1 MKRFQVFALFII
13 VALLFT
19 ACAPATPQIVEKIV
33 EKTVV
38 VEKEKIVEKTVVVEQ
53 TKIVEKAVEKVVTPT
68 SPPPPPTLAVKA
80 GGTLNLWM
88 ELAPP
93 HLYPPTATD
102 RSSSMIFELVFD
114 KLLVY
119 DDNQAIQPELAEKY
133 EVSKDGLIYT
143 VTLKKNLKWHN
154 GQPITAK
161 DVKFTFEQ
169 LCGKGSVWFTS
180 YKKVKGAQDF
190 NDGKAKEVAGI
201 KQVDDYTVSFE
212 LTEIDGGF
220 INSLVF
226 WVIPESVFKG
236 MDPETAVRT
245 AWKPVGSGPFKFV
258 QYKEDQFFEFDAN
271 ADYFKG
277 KPSIAKVFMK
287 IAKVD
292 AALAMFE
299 KGEVDYITDLPATEY
314 DRIKKLANTK
324 ILEMPNTTW
333 PWLLG
338 INVTKGQLADKRV
351 RQAMM
356 YAMDRDAYIK
366 SVMGGHA
373 TILNQPFPMPAWAAP
388 ADKDINPYK
397 YDPEKAKALLKE
409 ANYDAKVVPTI
420 LYYPGNKLRDQYAVI
435 AQQYWAAVGMK
446 VDVIAMDV
454 ARAVE
459 RLQKGEFDILLSGG
473 GATPDPGK
481 QSMYFT
487 CDSTFPKG
495 GANYYFYCNKEVD
508 ALFKKGQSST
518 NPEERATTFKA
529 IAKILNDELP
539 WLFLINPNYLSA
551 VNTRIND
558 MHFNP
563 NIGAERFLDI
573 EKWKLAQ

>member
-1 MKRFQVFALFII
+1 
-13 VALLFT
+13 
-19 ACAPATPQIVEKIV
+19 
-33 EKTVV
+33 VV
-38 VEKEKIVEKTVVVEQ
+38 KETVVVEQ

-68 SPPPPPTLAVKA
+68 APPPTPTLTVKA

-114 KLLVY
+114 KLLAY
-119 DDNQAIQPELAEKY
+119 DDDQNIQPELAEKFD
-133 EVSKDGLIYT
+133 VSKDGLTYT
-143 VTLKKNLKWHN
+143 VTLKKGLKWHD
-154 GQPITAK
+154 GQPVTAQ
-161 DVKFTFEQ
+161 DVKFTFEK
-169 LCGKGSVWFTS
+169 LCGKGSVYFAN
-180 YKKVKGAQDF
+180 YKTIKGAQDF
-190 NDGKAKEVAGI
+190 NDGKTTEVAGI
-201 KQVDDYTVSFE
+201 KMVDDSTVAFE
-212 LTEIDGGF
+212 LSEVDGGF
-220 INSLVF
+220 LNNLVF
-226 WVIPESVFKG
+226 WIIPEHIFKG

-245 AWKPVGSGPFKFV
+245 AWKPVGTGPFKFV
-258 QYKEDQFFEFDAN
+258 QYKEDQYLEFDAN
-271 ADYFKG
+271 KEYFKG
-277 KPSIAKVFMK
+277 APSIDKFFMK

-314 DRIKKLANTK
+314 DRVKKLPNAK
-324 ILEMPNTTW
+324 ILELPNTSW

-338 INVTKGQLADKRV
+338 INVTKGQLGDKRV

-356 YAMDRDAYIK
+356 YALDREAYIK

-373 TILNQPFPMPAWAAP
+373 TILNHPFPMPAWAAP
-388 ADKDINPYK
+388 ADSEINLYP

-409 ANYDAKVVPTI
+409 ANYDNKVVPQI
-420 LYYPGNKLRDQYAVI
+420 LYYPGNKLRDQFATI
-435 AQQYWAAVGMK
+435 AQQYWAAVGLK
-446 VDVIAMDV
+446 VDVVSMDV

-481 QSMYFT
+481 QRIYFT
-487 CDSTFPKG
+487 CDSTFAKG
-495 GANYYFYCNKEVD
+495 GANYYFYCNPKLDE
-508 ALFKKGQSST
+508 LFKKGQAATSI
-518 NPEERATTFKA
+518 EERAPIYKE